1 MEYTFPVKNS
11 QMQRY
16 ELHSCKKGLLL
27 FLILSFKI
35 LLFSSKSGLMN
46 LIIDTGNTRTKLAL
60 FQGREM
66 LAFSNFEGVD
76 DKHIIQF
83 CESNPVIKNAILSS
97 VRQYPSEIDTY
108 LTQRYYTVLFNQNTA
123 VPIINKYCTP
133 ETLGKDRLAGVVG
146 AQKIIPASDI
156 LVIDAGTAITYD
168 FITASGEYLGGSIS
182 PGIAMRYKA
191 LHTYTDRL
199 PLLNYYDDTQLIG
212 DDTST
217 SIYSGVLNG
226 ALSEMEG
233 IIQQYRN
240 IYPGLKIIIT
250 GGDHN
255 YFDKRLKIKTFAA
268 PNLVLE
274 GLNLILDFN
283 IETH

>member
-1 MEYTFPVKNS
+1 
-11 QMQRY
+11 
-16 ELHSCKKGLLL
+16 
-27 FLILSFKI
+27 
-35 LLFSSKSGLMN
+35 MN
-46 LIIDTGNTRTKLAL
+46 LVIDTGNTLTKLAL

-66 LAFSNFEGVD
+66 VSFSNFEGVD
-76 DKHIIQF
+76 AKQIVKF
-83 CESNPVIKNAILSS
+83 CDSNLLIKNAILSA
-97 VRQYPSEIDTY
+97 VKEYPSEIDEF
-108 LTQRYYTVLFNQNTA
+108 LSQRYKTVFFSHHTS
-123 VPIINKYCTP
+123 VPILNKYSTP

-146 AQKIIPASDI
+146 AQQLFPASDN

-168 FITASGEYLGGSIS
+168 LITAAGEYLGGAIS

-191 LHTYTDRL
+191 LHTFTSRL
-199 PLLNYYDDTQLIG
+199 PLLDYYNNAQLIG

-217 SIYSGVLNG
+217 CIHSGVLNG
-226 ALSEMEG
+226 AVAEMEG
-233 IIQQYRN
+233 IIQRYQLL
-240 IYPGLKIIIT
+240 YPALKIILT

-268 PNLVLE
+268 PNLVLG

>member
-1 MEYTFPVKNS
+1 
-11 QMQRY
+11 
-16 ELHSCKKGLLL
+16 
-27 FLILSFKI
+27 
-35 LLFSSKSGLMN
+35 MN

-66 LAFSNFEGVD
+66 VAFSSFEGID
-76 DKHIIQF
+76 EKNIIQF
-83 CESNPVIKNAILSS
+83 CESNSFIKNAILSS
-97 VRQYPSEIDTY
+97 VKEYSPEIDAY
-108 LTQRYYTVLFNQNTA
+108 LQQRYTTFLFGQFTS
-123 VPIINKYCTP
+123 VPVVNKYCTP

-146 AQKIIPASDI
+146 ARQLIPANDI

-168 FITASGEYLGGSIS
+168 FVTASGEYLGGSIS

-191 LHTYTDRL
+191 LNTYTDRL
-199 PLLNYYDDTQLIG
+199 PLLEFYGDAKLIG
-212 DDTST
+212 DDTSS
-217 SIYSGVLNG
+217 SIFSGVLNG
-226 ALSEMEG
+226 TVAEMEG

-240 IYPGLKIIIT
+240 LYPDVKIIIT

-283 IETH
+283 IETQ

>member
-1 MEYTFPVKNS
+1 
-11 QMQRY
+11 
-16 ELHSCKKGLLL
+16 
-27 FLILSFKI
+27 
-35 LLFSSKSGLMN
+35 MN
-46 LIIDTGNTRTKLAL
+46 LIIDTGNTFTKLAL
-60 FQGREM
+60 FQGSEM
-66 LAFSNFEGVD
+66 VAFLSFEGVD
-76 DKHIIQF
+76 EKQVVKF
-83 CESNPVIKNAILSS
+83 CESNLLINNAILSS
-97 VRQYPSEIDTY
+97 VKQYPSEIDAY
-108 LTQRYYTVLFNQNTA
+108 LTENYFTVLFSHTTSIP
-123 VPIINKYCTP
+123 VKNKYSTP

-146 AQKIIPASDI
+146 AQKIFPANDI

-168 FITASGEYLGGSIS
+168 FITASGEYMGGSIS

-199 PLLNYYDDTQLIG
+199 PLLNHYEDAKLTG

-226 ALSEMEG
+226 AVAEMEG
-233 IIQQYRN
+233 ILQQYRN
-240 IYPGLKIIIT
+240 LYPGIKIIIT

>member
-1 MEYTFPVKNS
+1 
-11 QMQRY
+11 
-16 ELHSCKKGLLL
+16 
-27 FLILSFKI
+27 
-35 LLFSSKSGLMN
+35 MN

-66 LAFSNFEGVD
+66 VAFSSFEGVD
-76 DKHIIQF
+76 EKNIIQF
-83 CESNPVIKNAILSS
+83 CESNLFIKNAILSS
-97 VRQYPSEIDTY
+97 VKEYSSEIDGY
-108 LTQRYYTVLFNQNTA
+108 LQQRYTTFLFSQFTS
-123 VPIINKYCTP
+123 VPVVNKYCTP

-146 AQKIIPASDI
+146 ARQLIPASDI

-168 FITASGEYLGGSIS
+168 FVNASGEYLGGSIS

-191 LHTYTDRL
+191 LNTYTDRL
-199 PLLNYYDDTQLIG
+199 PLLEFYDDAKLIG
-212 DDTST
+212 DDTSS
-217 SIYSGVLNG
+217 SIFSGVLNG
-226 ALSEMEG
+226 TVAEMEG

-240 IYPGLKIIIT
+240 LYPDVKIIIT

-283 IETH
+283 IETQ

>member
-1 MEYTFPVKNS
+1 
-11 QMQRY
+11 
-16 ELHSCKKGLLL
+16 
-27 FLILSFKI
+27 
-35 LLFSSKSGLMN
+35 LFS
-46 LIIDTGNTRTKLAL
+46 
-60 FQGREM
+60 
-66 LAFSNFEGVD
+66 
-76 DKHIIQF
+76 
-83 CESNPVIKNAILSS
+83 
-97 VRQYPSEIDTY
+97 
-108 LTQRYYTVLFNQNTA
+108 QNTSL
-123 VPIINKYCTP
+123 PIINKYRTP

-146 AQKIIPASDI
+146 AQHLLPACDI

-168 FITASGEYLGGSIS
+168 FITSSGEFIGGSIS

-191 LHTYTDRL
+191 LNTYTDRL
-199 PLLNYYDDTQLIG
+199 PLLNYYDNAKLIG

-217 SIYSGVLNG
+217 SIFSGVLNG
-226 ALSEMEG
+226 AVAEMEG
-233 IIQQYRN
+233 IIQQYREV
-240 IYPGLKIIIT
+240 YPGIKIILT

>member
-1 MEYTFPVKNS
+1 
-11 QMQRY
+11 
-16 ELHSCKKGLLL
+16 
-27 FLILSFKI
+27 
-35 LLFSSKSGLMN
+35 MN

-60 FQGREM
+60 FQGSEM
-66 LAFSNFEGVD
+66 VAFLSFEGIDYKSV
-76 DKHIIQF
+76 IQF
-83 CESNPVIKNAILSS
+83 CESNLFIKNAIVSS
-97 VRQYPSEIDTY
+97 VKQYPAEIDVFLNQHY
-108 LTQRYYTVLFNQNTA
+108 HTVFFSQSTSI
-123 VPIINKYCTP
+123 PIINKYATP

-146 AQKIIPASDI
+146 AHHLMPESDI

-168 FITASGEYLGGSIS
+168 FITASSEFMGGSIS

-191 LHTYTDRL
+191 LHSYTDRL
-199 PLLNYYDDTQLIG
+199 PLLDHYDNAKLIG

-226 ALSEMEG
+226 TIAEMEG

-240 IYPGLKIIIT
+240 IYPGIKIIIT